1 MSTRI
6 QTKYSDPGEKVF
18 VIGVNLDEKVDVAKR
33 YISKNGAKWP
43 QLWSAGGR
51 SGSLALQLGIASV
64 PTTILIRTDGTVAEN
79 QIIAPDLDREIS
91 RVIRRQKRAKA
102 QAAKV
107 RNNSR

>member
-1 MSTRI
+1 M
-6 QTKYSDPGEKVF
+6 PC
-18 VIGVNLDEKVDVAKR
+18 LAM
-33 YISKNGAKWP
+33 
-43 QLWSAGGR
+43 R
-51 SGSLALQLGIASV
+51 SGIASV

-79 QIIAPDLDREIS
+79 QIIAPELDREIS

>member
-1 MSTRI
+1 M
-6 QTKYSDPGEKVF
+6 
-18 VIGVNLDEKVDVAKR
+18 
-33 YISKNGAKWP
+33 
-43 QLWSAGGR
+43 R
-51 SGSLALQLGIASV
+51 SGIASV

-79 QIIAPDLDREIS
+79 QIIAPELDREIS